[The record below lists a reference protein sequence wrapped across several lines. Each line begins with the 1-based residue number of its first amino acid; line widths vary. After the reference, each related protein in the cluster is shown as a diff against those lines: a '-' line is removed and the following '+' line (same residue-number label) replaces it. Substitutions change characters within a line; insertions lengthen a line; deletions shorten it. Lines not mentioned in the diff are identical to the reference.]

1 VADHVAPAL
10 YFLQVHLLVATLV
23 ALGAWVLARWSHASA
38 TAKLWMWTAASLNFV
53 VPLGGF
59 VDGFGARDLPWAQQL
74 APLAWFD
81 ITLAHHLK
89 VVEVAAVLYLGGAIL
104 LLVLLW
110 RRIRAAHRAGAGRTA
125 PDAPRWTV
133 AGVSVH
139 FGGDTGPAV
148 AGLLR
153 SRICLPQGIEE
164 LLTAPELEAV
174 LLHEITHAKRRDN
187 LLRLVQELVQCLLWF
202 HPLIWFVGARLC
214 LYREL
219 SCDEAVLQRSHGR
232 LLVSALAKLAL
243 NESGPVL
250 QSAATTLVKQRLER
264 LLAPARLRRPQRL
277 ANIVVG
283 TAFIGLVFCATL
295 FAVAHTACCLV
306 PVR

>member
-23 ALGAWVLARWSHASA
+23 ALGAWVLTKWSRASA
-38 TAKLWMWTAASLNFV
+38 TAKFWMWTAAALNFV
-53 VPLGGF
+53 VPLDGF
-59 VDGFGARDLPWAQQL
+59 VDGFGAHDLPWAQQL
-74 APLAWFD
+74 APLASFD
-81 ITLAHHLK
+81 LTLAHHLR
-89 VVEVAAVLYLGGAIL
+89 VVEIAAGLYVGGAML
-104 LLVLLW
+104 LLLLLW
-110 RRIRAAHRAGAGRTA
+110 RRIRAEHRGAAGHAA
-125 PDAPRWTV
+125 LNAPRWTV
-133 AGVSVH
+133 AGVPVH

-153 SRICLPQGIEE
+153 SRICLPQGIER
-164 LLTAPELEAV
+164 LLSAPELEAV

-202 HPLIWFVGARLC
+202 HPLIWLIGARLS

-219 SCDEAVLQRSHGR
+219 SCDESVLQRSRGG

-243 NESGPVL
+243 YESSPVL

-264 LLAPARLRRPQRL
+264 LLAPALLLAPRRL
-277 ANIVVG
+277 ANIAVG
-283 TAFIGLVFCATL
+283 TAFVGLLFCATL